1 MQLVTLRPDTP
12 HFTRNF
18 TLAVQPNF
26 DDVPPNTKVYP
37 PLPARGGHAWGVFEH
52 MTVRSTQ
59 VITKVVRLEQ

>member
-1 MQLVTLRPDTP
+1 M
-12 HFTRNF
+12 
-18 TLAVQPNF
+18 QPNF